1 MKANLMRPVT
11 EVFEQLPELWPDYEL
26 RSGQLE
32 LAENIA
38 SVIDQ
43 GTIGLFEAG
52 TGTGKTLSYLV
63 PALLTEGQVIVSTG
77 TRHLQDQLF
86 LKDIPL
92 LAPLF
97 PERRV
102 ALLKG
107 RTNYLCPY
115 RLQRHLKTSQL
126 SSQIESRL
134 IDVRQWFSTTRTG
147 DLNEFL
153 DLEESGA
160 IMPLITSTRDNC
172 LGSRCPDFDQCP
184 LYRAR
189 QKALDSDLIVVNHHL
204 LFADLSQTD
213 DHVRKLLPHASA
225 VIVDEAHQI
234 TETARQFF
242 GQRLS
247 SAQFLD
253 LLRDLRAEMA
263 LLGNDDPVTINLITQ
278 YEATTNKLRSKF
290 LSIDATRFDVWLDNE
305 GKDQLHEVDDALA
318 LMTTQLRSI
327 ADRSEGLRQ
336 CAERAQRLQ
345 DQFAL
350 ITESAVA
357 EDEFIHWLDQRE
369 SGYIVHLSPVRI
381 ADELSPLLAESAA
394 SWVFT
399 SATLTVDES
408 FIHFS
413 KESGISDEISAVF
426 PSPFNYESSVR
437 GYVPLDLPDPGNEAF
452 TAQLVQ
458 KCLPMIYSNT
468 GRTFFLFTSHKA
480 LQEAARMLSGID
492 RPVLV
497 QGHQSKQALI
507 TEFYRRPQSIL
518 LGTQSFWEGVDV
530 RGSEMKLLIIDKLPF
545 PSPGDPLF
553 EGQSRRLRHEG
564 GNPFK
569 DLALPRTVMS
579 LKQGFGRLI
588 RESSD
593 SGLFVLGDPRVS
605 KRSYGGYIRSNLP
618 VVHWCETSDEARLW
632 LSGL

>member
-1 MKANLMRPVT
+1 MRPVT
-11 EVFEQLPELWPDYEL
+11 EVFERLPELWRDYEI
-26 RSGQLE
+26 RPGQLE

-63 PALLTEGQVIVSTG
+63 PALLAEGQVIVSTG

-92 LAPLF
+92 LASLF

-107 RTNYLCPY
+107 RSNYLCPY
-115 RLQRHLKTSQL
+115 RLRRHLKTSQA

-134 IDVRQWFSTTRTG
+134 IEVRQWSSSTRNG

-160 IMPLITSTRDNC
+160 IIPLITSTRDNC
-172 LGSRCPDFDQCP
+172 LSSRCPDFDQCP

-189 QKALDSDLIVVNHHL
+189 QKALDADLIVVNHHL

-247 SAQFLD
+247 SGQFLD
-253 LLRDLRAEMA
+253 LLRDARSEMA
-263 LLGNDDPVTINLITQ
+263 LLGNDDPVTINLISQ
-278 YEATTNKLRSKF
+278 YERATNKLRSA
-290 LSIDATRFDVWLDNE
+290 LLGLDASRFDVWLDSE
-305 GKDQLHEVDDALA
+305 GKDQLHEVDDVLA
-318 LMTTQLRSI
+318 ELATQLRSV

-350 ITESAVA
+350 ITESTSG
-357 EDEFIHWLDQRE
+357 EDEFIHWLDQRD
-369 SGYIVHLSPVRI
+369 SGYVVHLSPVRV

-399 SATLTVDES
+399 SATLSVDES
-408 FIHFS
+408 FAHFS

-426 PSPFNYESSVR
+426 PSPFDYERSVR
-437 GYVPLDLPDPGNEAF
+437 GYVPVDLPDPGDEKF
-452 TAQLVQ
+452 TEQLVEQ
-458 KCLPMIYSNT
+458 CLPLIRGNT
-468 GRTFFLFTSHKA
+468 GRTFFLFTSHRA
-480 LQEAARMLSGID
+480 LQEAAKLLSGFD

-507 TEFYRRPQSIL
+507 ADFHRLPQCIL

-530 RGSEMKLLIIDKLPF
+530 RGSDMKLLIIDKLPF

-553 EGQSRRLRHEG
+553 EGQSRRLRNEG

-569 DLALPRTVMS
+569 ELALPRTVMS

-593 SGLFVLGDPRVS
+593 SGLFVLGDPRVRR
-605 KRSYGGYIRSNLP
+605 RSYGGYIRSNLP
-618 VVHWCETSDEARLW
+618 VVHWCESADEARLW
-632 LSGL
+632 LSEL